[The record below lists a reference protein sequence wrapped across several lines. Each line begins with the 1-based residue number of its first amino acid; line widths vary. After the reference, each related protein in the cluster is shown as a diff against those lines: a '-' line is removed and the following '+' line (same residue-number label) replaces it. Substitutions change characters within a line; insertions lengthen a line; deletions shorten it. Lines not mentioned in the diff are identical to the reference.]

1 MSVYR
6 FKVWFEDYE
15 EVYRE
20 IEIKST
26 QTFEELHFIILQSVG
41 FDTLHNASFFISDDY
56 WRKGDE
62 IIYKQEEERDSK
74 KTKKENDAPKKL
86 MRGCKMASLI
96 DDPHQKFL
104 YVYDLV
110 AQWTFMVEL
119 VKILPDDATIKYPRI
134 AKKVDDAPKQY
145 NVVALP
151 TIVDEEEFDEDEP
164 VVDDDDAYNA
174 KDDDDIVELEA
185 EEGEEEMEEE
195 EPDME
200 DMGSEDFGE
209 QAEED

>member
-20 IEIKST
+20 LEIKST

-62 IIYKQEEERDSK
+62 IIYKQVEEEDSK
-74 KTKKENDAPKKL
+74 KKKKEDEAPKKL
-86 MRGCKMASLI
+86 MGNCKMASLI

-104 YVYDLV
+104 YIYDHSAL
-110 AQWTFMVEL
+110 WTFMVEL

-164 VVDDDDAYNA
+164 IVDDDEAYNA

-185 EEGEEEMEEE
+185 EEGEEEMAEE